1 MIFANRLRILHEIAF
16 FALYIW
22 LFYKV
27 FYAKKGREL
36 LKSTF
41 FVLFS
46 KIFFEVSEKM
56 FIFTLSFHNVISLEI
71 SYTIKNRII

>member
-1 MIFANRLRILHEIAF
+1 MITWRLRFLHEIALL
-16 FALYIW
+16 ALYIW
-22 LFYKV
+22 LFYKDS
-27 FYAKKGREL
+27 YAKMGREL